1 MYMIRLSTS
10 LDFFKNCPDLFNF
23 NFTSTVVFTTTFVL
37 QTLKLP
43 KFSKK
48 KWERERMNNLKFNF
62 ENEWNCIVESIW
74 EQYVT
79 VIHIYSNK
87 I

>member
-1 MYMIRLSTS
+1 
-10 LDFFKNCPDLFNF
+10 
-23 NFTSTVVFTTTFVL
+23 
-37 QTLKLP
+37 
-43 KFSKK
+43 
-48 KWERERMNNLKFNF
+48 MNNLKFNF

-87 I
+87 IQTMIISKKKM

>member
-23 NFTSTVVFTTTFVL
+23 TSTVVFTTTAFVFK
-37 QTLKLP
+37 TLKLP

-48 KWERERMNNLKFNF
+48 KRERERMNNLKFNF